1 MGDITNLSTSTE
13 MNSNFF
19 SKNKYNIKLP
29 DFEGPLDLLL
39 YLVKNAEINIYDI
52 PIADITH
59 QYLEYLSLLIELD
72 LDNISEFVE
81 MAATLVLIKSK
92 TMLPVE
98 LEFDGDEQDP
108 RDELV
113 AKILEYQK
121 YKIAAG
127 ILDARMNDEVEF
139 ERKNTS
145 EPVLFNLDNDTE
157 KNWKPLTVIDLISA
171 FAKVLNNNESEN
183 HFEVT
188 MFDFSVEEKID
199 FIVSLLSNKESFN
212 YFEVIRE
219 NMSKIELICTFLALL
234 ELVKQG
240 FILIKQHIIF
250 GDIHIVRRD
259 IKLN

>member
-1 MGDITNLSTSTE
+1 LSDVLNVSTFKNESTNIFT
-13 MNSNFF
+13 
-19 SKNKYNIKLP
+19 KDKYSIKLP

-39 YLVKNAEINIYDI
+39 YLVRNSEINIYDI
-52 PIADITH
+52 PIAEITG

-92 TMLPVE
+92 TMLPIE
-98 LEFDGDEQDP
+98 LEFEGEREDP
-108 RDELV
+108 REELV
-113 AKILEYQK
+113 AKLLEYQK

-127 ILDARMNDEVEF
+127 ILDARMSEDIEF
-139 ERKNTS
+139 DRKNIS
-145 EPVLFNLDNDTE
+145 EPVLFNLDKDSD

-171 FAKVLNNNESEN
+171 FAKVLNNKESEK
-183 HFEVT
+183 HFEIT

-199 FIVSLLSNKESFN
+199 FVVKLLTGRESFN
-212 YFEVIRE
+212 YFEIIRE

-240 FILIKQHIIF
+240 FISIKQHVIF
-250 GDIHIVRRD
+250 GDIHIVKRD
-259 IKLN
+259 VVAN